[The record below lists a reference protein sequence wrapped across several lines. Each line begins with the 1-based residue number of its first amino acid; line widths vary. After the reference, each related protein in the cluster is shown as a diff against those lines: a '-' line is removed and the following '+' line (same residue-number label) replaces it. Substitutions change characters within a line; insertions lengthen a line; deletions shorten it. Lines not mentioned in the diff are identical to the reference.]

1 MVFSLLHG
9 YPEYHIQYQ
18 LVDSLQWE
26 KCFNELH
33 ILIPKSCQYFV
44 AKILPCFKTGSLF
57 IETNRLSYIYI
68 CMEMLVES
76 AKNDVT
82 CPFPVN
88 FPAIKTRARIFKESL
103 VMIFK
108 WCMFVSKLFFR
119 QETQI
124 LQEISIV
131 LNEGVYFESKNAI
144 VYYVNSIRICYPEG
158 FGDSRLIFFRL
169 WQNQNFAS
177 GYQ

>member
-1 MVFSLLHG
+1 M
-9 YPEYHIQYQ
+9 
-18 LVDSLQWE
+18 
-26 KCFNELH
+26 
-33 ILIPKSCQYFV
+33 

-68 CMEMLVES
+68 CMEMLVGS